1 MKDEACTEA
10 TRDIVVSMIQNG
22 VLGKSAQSYETRVKH
37 VCEAYE
43 AIYKT
48 IISTYKSNL

>member
-10 TRDIVVSMIQNG
+10 TRDIVVSMLQNG
-22 VLGKSAQSYETRVKH
+22 ALGKSSQGYEIRIKH

-43 AIYKT
+43 TIYKT